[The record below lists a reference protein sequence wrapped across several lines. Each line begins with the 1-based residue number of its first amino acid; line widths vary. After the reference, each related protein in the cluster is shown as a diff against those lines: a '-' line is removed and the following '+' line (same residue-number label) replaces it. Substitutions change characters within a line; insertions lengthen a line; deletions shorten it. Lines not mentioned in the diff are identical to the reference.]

1 VAAQSPPV
9 SILILENRQMIA
21 TILADLLGEA
31 GYQPYLFS
39 EVSQIQQSLLQYL
52 PAILL
57 IDVGMIRKGQQAQWE
72 ALQEMANSLDLP
84 IIHFACSPLP
94 NQENLLLLRS
104 PSDFTL
110 VIERLERIR
119 QQKQPFLGVTL
130 VQMNLLSSE
139 ALEIVLRLQ
148 KELARIGRQ
157 HTLGDLLIRLD
168 MVTPEGLEE
177 ALRRQER

>member
-1 VAAQSPPV
+1 MAAQTPLIST
-9 SILILENRQMIA
+9 LILENRQMIA
-21 TILADLLGEA
+21 TILADLLEEA
-31 GYQPYLFS
+31 GYRPCLFS
-39 EVSQIQQSLLQYL
+39 EVGQMQQSLLQHL

-57 IDVGMIRKGQQAQWE
+57 IDVGMIREKQQAQWE
-72 ALQEMANSLDLP
+72 MLQDMANSLDLP
-84 IIHFACSPLP
+84 IIHFACSHLP
-94 NQENLLLLRS
+94 DQEDLLMLRS
-104 PSDFTL
+104 PSDFTM
-110 VIERLERIR
+110 VIERLERVR

-139 ALEIVLRLQ
+139 ALEIALHLQ

-168 MVTPEGLEE
+168 MVTPEGLED